1 MRGAAW
7 PYPPDFVIITPAS
20 SEPRNAMKRH
30 GDVVLRPAQGEHM
43 GGRPRPRSRGDQVIG
58 PKGGGPRQKRRGAPS
73 RNRVRSFH
81 RRHRKASSLAEPVL
95 HEKLDSRIALRLA
108 AAGNALAGNF
118 DNAQRAMARLRVEA
132 ARIATAL
139 ARPLDIRFVGD
150 VGHPP
155 WHGRDLS
162 SICGN
167 AADPQPHAA
176 GADEMDGPDV
186 ARRFQASPRLAPSG
200 DALRF
205 RWSAGT
211 PAGSPRID
219 CLATIRIAPTLSREG
234 RSRTQKPFPKP

>member
-1 MRGAAW
+1 
-7 PYPPDFVIITPAS
+7 
-20 SEPRNAMKRH
+20 
-30 GDVVLRPAQGEHM
+30 M

-58 PKGGGPRQKRRGAPS
+58 PKGGGPRQERRGAPS

-95 HEKLDSRIALRLA
+95 QEKLDSHIALRLA

-118 DNAQRAMARLRVEA
+118 DNAQRAMAQLRVEA

-167 AADPQPHAA
+167 AAHPQSHAA
-176 GADEMDGPDV
+176 SADEMDGPDV
-186 ARRFQASPRLAPSG
+186 ARRFQASPVRRCVAIPMERRDARREPSDRLPRHHSDRTYIESRRSFA
-200 DALRF
+200 DAE
-205 RWSAGT
+205 AV
-211 PAGSPRID
+211 P
-219 CLATIRIAPTLSREG
+219 
-234 RSRTQKPFPKP
+234 